1 MENATTLTFTM
12 TAYATLEEHKHVFFI
27 LFFLLYVAAL
37 FLNLLLVTVIHQ
49 NKQLH
54 QPMNIF
60 TCMLCFNEICG
71 SSALLLPAMSI
82 LLSKTHE
89 IAVNSCISQ
98 VYFLH
103 TYATSEFSILA
114 LMSYDRFVAIC
125 YPLHYHTIMT
135 PSKVTKLIVLVGLY
149 PFSTFACFF
158 AVTLRLSFCGRVI
171 PKLYCVNME
180 LVKNACF
187 IPPYISTLGLVLLF
201 VMVVPQLVM
210 IIFSYVQI
218 LRVTKKVSK
227 ASQVKTLKTC
237 GPHLCSIFNFSIA
250 SFFEIFQNRFNMSN
264 VAIEARMF
272 LSVYFAIIPPVM
284 NPVLYGLGTYL
295 VRVHIINLCVKYK
308 ILPSKIAKRI
318 VAMDHFTSNKQ

>member
-12 TAYATLEEHKHVFFI
+12 TAYATLEKHKHVFFC
-27 LFFLLYVAAL
+27 LFFLLYVAAM

-103 TYATSEFSILA
+103 SYATAEFSILA

-125 YPLHYHTIMT
+125 YPLHYYTNMT
-135 PSKVTKLIVLVGLY
+135 PSKVTKLIVVVGLY
-149 PFSTFACFF
+149 PFVGFACFF
-158 AVTLRLSFCGRVI
+158 SVTLRLSFCGRVI

-187 IPPYISTLGLVLLF
+187 IPPYISTVGLALILVF
-201 VMVVPQLVM
+201 DAPQLVM

-218 LRVTKKVSK
+218 IRVTKKVSR
-227 ASQVKTLKTC
+227 ASQVKALKTC
-237 GPHLCSIFNFSIA
+237 GPHLCSVLNFTA
-250 SFFEIFQNRFNMSN
+250 ACFFEIAQHRFNMSH

-272 LSVYFAIIPPVM
+272 LSLYFAIIPTVT
-284 NPVLYGLGTYL
+284 NPVLYGLGTDL
-295 VRVHIINLCVKYK
+295 VRVHIIKLCSC
-308 ILPSKIAKRI
+308 ILSLLVLNNIYYLP
-318 VAMDHFTSNKQ
+318 M